1 MIIVLVL
8 KFVLELAAK
17 FFLIKRSSYPSYGM
31 ELQKNIQNR
40 KITGKIEEKNFK
52 FGNPQRSTVLF

>member
-1 MIIVLVL
+1 MVLVL

-17 FFLIKRSSYPSYGM
+17 FLSIKRSSYPSYGM

-40 KITGKIEEKNFK
+40 KITGKIEEKISNLVIL
-52 FGNPQRSTVLF
+52 NVQPCCSR